1 MMLRILIVDD
11 SPMIRSSL
19 RSWFERNP
27 QWRVCGEADNGQL
40 AIEKVDELHPDIVLM
55 DFQMPVMNG
64 LEATR
69 RISSRAPG
77 TAVLLFTMHPSGEL
91 LKAARAAGA
100 KDVVS
105 KSDRLSDHLSTAL
118 KQINA

>member
-1 MMLRILIVDD
+1 MLRILIVDD
-11 SPMIRSSL
+11 NPMIRSSL
-19 RSWFERNP
+19 RSWFERDP
-27 QWRVCGEADNGQL
+27 QWKVCGEAENGQL
-40 AIEKVDELHPDIVLM
+40 AIAKVNELHPDIVLM
-55 DFQMPVMNG
+55 DFQIPVMNG

-69 RISSRAPG
+69 QISSRAPEI
-77 TAVLLFTMHPSGEL
+77 AVLLFTMHPSGEL

-118 KQINA
+118 KQINV

>member
-1 MMLRILIVDD
+1 MMLKVLIVDD
-11 SPMIRSSL
+11 NAMIRSSL

-27 QWRVCGEADNGQL
+27 QWEVCGEAENGQL

-69 RISSRAPG
+69 QISNRAPG
-77 TAVLLFTMHPSGEL
+77 IAVLMFTMHPSGEL

-105 KSDRLSDHLSTAL
+105 KSDRLSEHLSNAL
-118 KQINA
+118 KEIAV

>member
-1 MMLRILIVDD
+1 MLKILIVDD
-11 SPMIRSSL
+11 NATIRSSL
-19 RSWFERNP
+19 RMWFERNP
-27 QWRVCGEADNGQL
+27 QWKVCGEAENGQL

-69 RISSRAPG
+69 QISSRAPK
-77 TAVLLFTMHPSGEL
+77 TAVLMFTMHPSGEL

-105 KSDRLSDHLSTAL
+105 KSDRLSDHLSNAL
-118 KQINA
+118 KEIAV